1 MCEAIKWVSMVSR
14 SLEKMM
20 LIAIGLSTVVIIG
33 VPVLLFAIDT
43 MSYTSHL
50 QDAQAAANDIF
61 EAINRLDSGEL
72 NNLTIQ
78 VHLPTGMAMTINGH
92 ILTISVLIGEQ
103 QTDWSQTFSHQIIIN
118 PPTEAGYY
126 SMVFTM
132 ASEVIHITYSLISF

>member
-1 MCEAIKWVSMVSR
+1 MVSR

-50 QDAQAAANDIF
+50 QDAQAAATDVLG
-61 EAINRLDSGEL
+61 AASRVDDGEL
-72 NNLTIQ
+72 TDLTIQ
-78 VHLPTGMAMTINGH
+78 VHIPTGMSMTVIGYT
-92 ILTISVLIGEQ
+92 LAISVLIGEQ
-103 QTDWSQTFSHQIIIN
+103 LTEWTATYNHQIIIN

-126 SMVFTM
+126 SMTFTM
-132 ASEVIHITYSLISF
+132 VSDTIHITHSLVSF